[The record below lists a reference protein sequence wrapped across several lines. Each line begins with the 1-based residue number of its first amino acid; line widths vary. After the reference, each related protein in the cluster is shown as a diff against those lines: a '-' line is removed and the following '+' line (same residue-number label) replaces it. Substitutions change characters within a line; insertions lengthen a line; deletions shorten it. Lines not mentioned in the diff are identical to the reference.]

1 MFYATRHHS
10 GVVMRESAVETATHL
25 LAKAESPLYFS
36 ARMAVVPPMGI
47 PDRIT
52 EMMVTKSFTR
62 ATRQASSTSRGMM
75 PSRMRQ

>member
-1 MFYATRHHS
+1 MVYATRHHS

-52 EMMVTKSFTR
+52 EMQLPEKWYERT
-62 ATRQASSTSRGMM
+62 A
-75 PSRMRQ
+75 